1 MLKVFTVGRVASAS
15 QLVTDPDIE
24 KMSMQLEVVPIGWHK
39 GREGNDHQA
48 VVPVQLDDYQT
59 RRYLRMGFVGCR
71 IALDGEM
78 KQTSA
83 YPAVLWSKPGRWTIC
98 PTANPRHPQMTLTK
112 PRQWRKLRTILPR
125 IQADA
130 AWYKRP

>member
-83 YPAVLWSKPGRWTIC
+83 YPGGFVVKARQVDYLSYRKSQTPSNDVDEA
-98 PTANPRHPQMTLTK
+98 PAMEEASDHPASDTS
-112 PRQWRKLRTILPR
+112 
-125 IQADA
+125 
-130 AWYKRP
+130 

>member
-48 VVPVQLDDYQT
+48 VVPVQPDDYQT

-83 YPAVLWSKPGRWTIC
+83 YPGGFVVKARQVDYLSYRKSQTPSNDVDEA
-98 PTANPRHPQMTLTK
+98 PAMEEASDHPASDTS
-112 PRQWRKLRTILPR
+112 
-125 IQADA
+125 
-130 AWYKRP
+130 

>member
-83 YPAVLWSKPGRWTIC
+83 YPGGFVVKARQVDYLSYRKSQTPSNDVDEA
-98 PTANPRHPQMTLTK
+98 PAMEEASDHPATDTS
-112 PRQWRKLRTILPR
+112 
-125 IQADA
+125 
-130 AWYKRP
+130 

>member
-24 KMSMQLEVVPIGWHK
+24 KMSMHLEVVPIGWRK
-39 GREGNDHQA
+39 GREGNDHRA

-71 IALDGEM
+71 IAIDGEM
-78 KQTSA
+78 EQTSS
-83 YPAVLWSKPGRWTIC
+83 YPGGFVIKA
-98 PTANPRHPQMTLTK
+98 
-112 PRQWRKLRTILPR
+112 RQVDYLSYRKSQTPSNDVDK
-125 IQADA
+125 APAMEEAPECSDSGSV
-130 AWYKRP
+130 